1 MVARIFFSLRN
12 GPVCEESMYNNCY
25 NMQTTL
31 FAKSTRLRRKFFS
44 RIPLRSHGKV
54 NVWQKKKNYKNRFT
68 HFSLQNISAPKTTL
82 WRWRLV
88 ESMARHFF
96 FHQNGNLDSVESERF
111 LEIREILDLLI
122 FYSRIFELRKWPPLW
137 CSLVDRRV
145 GSPPNPVLETF
156 RLNWV

>member
-68 HFSLQNISAPKTTL
+68 HFSLQNIWAPKMTL
-82 WRWRLV
+82 WRCRLV
-88 ESMARHFF
+88 DLSEVSLKSR
-96 FHQNGNLDSVESERF
+96 QSRNLDSVESERF
-111 LEIREILDLLI
+111 LRIREILDLLI
-122 FYSRIFELRKWPPLW
+122 FYSRIFELRKWPPL
-137 CSLVDRRV
+137 R
-145 GSPPNPVLETF
+145 
-156 RLNWV
+156 